1 MDVSVLDLGGRPRFR
16 ACISEADFHI
26 FLLVSDLF
34 KEHFSMFG
42 NIQSISLMWCFFKM
56 KCSWQYGTT
65 NCIELD
71 KQDKQYALG
80 LNLIRRYKVSWTCI
94 LIITI
99 LSCIIPYLLKKLVVN
114 LLIWTVFLI
123 MNTIFNGEGVLYYNE
138 NSGKCTVRHAHCQI
152 DHYAWIKSVGSCTG
166 KLPERK

>member
-1 MDVSVLDLGGRPRFR
+1 
-16 ACISEADFHI
+16 
-26 FLLVSDLF
+26 
-34 KEHFSMFG
+34 
-42 NIQSISLMWCFFKM
+42 M

-99 LSCIIPYLLKKLVVN
+99 LSCIIPYLLKK
-114 LLIWTVFLI
+114 TG
-123 MNTIFNGEGVLYYNE
+123 GEFADLNSIPDNEYY
-138 NSGKCTVRHAHCQI
+138 I
-152 DHYAWIKSVGSCTG
+152 
-166 KLPERK
+166 